1 MEAKCPRHFV
11 FDVTVFTYLVC
22 RSSAKWVSNRSW
34 TRQWSGCSPL
44 AAFLGNLWGSIEN
57 FVCRFNPYAKKDRR
71 LGFDT
76 SVPLGR
82 SASALSE
89 GGTECWRVRTL
100 MIVRGLAVA

>member
-44 AAFLGNLWGSIEN
+44 AAFLGNLWGSIET
-57 FVCRFNPYAKKDRR
+57 FVCRFNPFAKKNRV
-71 LGFDT
+71 LVLT
-76 SVPLGR
+76 PR
-82 SASALSE
+82 SARSVRLRSAE